1 MIVKTKLSVPHV
13 SKSLV
18 SRPRLIRKLN
28 EGLEAKLTLDSAQAG
43 YGKTTALSEWVKQ
56 CGVLAA
62 WVSLDRQDDD
72 WIPFWRC
79 VTASIRERIPSFGR
93 TI

>member
-1 MIVKTKLSVPHV
+1 MIIKTKLNVPHE

-28 EGLEAKLTLDSAQAG
+28 EGLETKLTLVSAQAG

-56 CGVLAA
+56 CCVLAA
-62 WVSLDRQDDD
+62 WVSLDRQDNN
-72 WIPFWRC
+72 WTLFWSC
-79 VTASIRERIPSFGR
+79 VMASIQEKSLALAKR
-93 TI
+93 